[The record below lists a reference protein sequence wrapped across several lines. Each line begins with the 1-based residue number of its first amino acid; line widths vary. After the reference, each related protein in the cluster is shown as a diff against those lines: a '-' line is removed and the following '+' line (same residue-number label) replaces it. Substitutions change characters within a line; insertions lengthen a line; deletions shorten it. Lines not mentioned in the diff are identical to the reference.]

1 MQLFQAANSLL
12 ITVGSVVMVSLSK
25 EYYGLVIGRVL
36 SGLGFG
42 STYLSFIMYGSE
54 IASPKARTQLIYFL
68 HFFFT
73 VGIAFLR

>member
-1 MQLFQAANSLL
+1 
-12 ITVGSVVMVSLSK
+12 MVSLSG
-25 EYYGLVIGRVL
+25 EYYGILIGRLL

-54 IASPKARTQLIYFL
+54 ISSPKVRAQLIYLL

-73 VGIAFLR
+73 VGIVFFR